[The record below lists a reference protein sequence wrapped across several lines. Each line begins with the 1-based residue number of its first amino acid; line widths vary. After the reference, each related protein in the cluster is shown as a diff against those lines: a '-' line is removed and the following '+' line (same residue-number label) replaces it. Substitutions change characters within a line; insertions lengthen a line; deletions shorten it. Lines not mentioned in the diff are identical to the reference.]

1 MAHDSGSEGLPIPGD
16 GDRRFSVEHRLRSSA
31 RPAPPAPPLR
41 PWYRGRIGRDVS
53 IVVLIAAVAL
63 VVIPSADVPNSDYP
77 EARAVADRLDSAWR
91 SIGDGA
97 DAGETATA
105 AGLVVATFEVAGR
118 TVIVLS
124 DSRPTTTGVCYAFRF
139 GQGVLSPCCGQCNL
153 RFKAWRMMA
162 SFPFWHLLLLRF

>member
-1 MAHDSGSEGLPIPGD
+1 M
-16 GDRRFSVEHRLRSSA
+16 
-31 RPAPPAPPLR
+31 
-41 PWYRGRIGRDVS
+41 
-53 IVVLIAAVAL
+53 VLIAAVAL

-118 TVIVLS
+118 SVIVLS

-139 GQGVLSPCCGQCNL
+139 GQGVLSEAGVVTGSSSGCSPDSLETFDRGGSWSDVL
-153 RFKAWRMMA
+153 PSERITRPWFVPVMVLLVALGLFALADIPIAWSSRREA
-162 SFPFWHLLLLRF
+162 GGARSRR